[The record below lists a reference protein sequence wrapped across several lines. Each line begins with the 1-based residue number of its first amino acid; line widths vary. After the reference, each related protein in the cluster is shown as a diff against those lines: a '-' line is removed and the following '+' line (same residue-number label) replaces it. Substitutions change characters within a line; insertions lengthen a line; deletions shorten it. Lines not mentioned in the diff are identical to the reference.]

1 MLLLQMIASQSWDL
15 CSFDI
20 KAAFLQGQP
29 QDNRIIGLEPCV
41 ELAKEMALKPN
52 EICRLVK
59 SAYGLIDAPYLW
71 YKALSEALLK
81 LGFETAPFD
90 PCLFVLRN
98 SQTQKLHGILGIHVD
113 DGLCGGDEVFREKIA
128 LLQKQYP
135 FGSQKKGSFVF
146 TGIQM
151 QQRSDKAIV
160 LSQSDYIRKIKPISI
175 PANRR
180 EQSESKVTEEERQA
194 LRAIIGS
201 LQYAAVNTRPDL
213 ASRLS
218 MLQSKINQA
227 QVDTLI
233 EANKVLHEAKT
244 HHDVSLV
251 IQPIACEDFRFLAFS
266 DASFSSKSNPDSHAG
281 SIILGT
287 HRQISN
293 NVSCLISPMSWG
305 CRKIQKVVTSTLSAE
320 TMSLSSMLDQ
330 LSWLKLFW
338 GWLLDPKVDWK
349 NPEASLPKL
358 PDALSASTIKN
369 PEADDVAAVDCK
381 SLYDLVSRTAAP
393 NCQEYRTQL
402 QARAIKD
409 YLAEG
414 TRLRWVHSGAQLAD
428 ALTKVMESSFLRET
442 LRVGRYKLHDEQE
455 ILKQRADKRQRIQW
469 LKSETQ
475 N

>member
-1 MLLLQMIASQSWDL
+1 MKLWERKLQRLRTWLKTGTVTKMLRNQLPPEKILRCRWVLTWKPIEPSDRDPNHPEKHTKAKARLVVPGYLDPHLEDLARDSPTLGRHSRMLLLQIIASQGWDL

-41 ELAKEMALKPN
+41 ELAKEMAFKPN

-59 SAYGLIDAPYLW
+59 SAYGLIEAPYLW

-81 LGFETAPFD
+81 LGFEAAPFD
-90 PCLFVLRN
+90 PCLFILRN
-98 SQTQKLHGILGIHVD
+98 LKPHGILGIHVD
-113 DGLCGGDEVFREKIA
+113 DGLCGGDEIFREKII

-135 FGSQKKGSFVF
+135 FGSQKMGSFVF

-151 QQRSDKAIV
+151 QQHSDKAIV
-160 LSQSDYIRKIKPISI
+160 VSQSDYKKKIKPISI
-175 PANRR
+175 PADRR
-180 EQSESKVTEEERQA
+180 EQHGARIADDERQA

-218 MLQSKINQA
+218 MLQPKINQA
-227 QVDTLI
+227 QVETLI
-233 EANKVLHEAKT
+233 EANKVLHEAKR

-266 DASFSSKSNPDSHAG
+266 DASPSKSNPDSHAG
-281 SIILGT
+281 SIILET
-287 HRQISN
+287 HRRISH
-293 NVSCLISPMSWG
+293 NVSSPISPISWG

-349 NPEASLPKL
+349 NPESSLPKL
-358 PDALSASTIKN
+358 PYM
-369 PEADDVAAVDCK
+369 P
-381 SLYDLVSRTAAP
+381 YPHRRSR
-393 NCQEYRTQL
+393 
-402 QARAIKD
+402 
-409 YLAEG
+409 
-414 TRLRWVHSGAQLAD
+414 H
-428 ALTKVMESSFLRET
+428 
-442 LRVGRYKLHDEQE
+442 
-455 ILKQRADKRQRIQW
+455 
-469 LKSETQ
+469 
-475 N
+475 